1 MSIGT
6 VITLIAAVMGSS
18 VLAAI
23 VTAFVNSKRNKA
35 QSETEAR
42 AQRTAEF
49 DALAKNLSEEI
60 NRQDKKIERLD
71 ETVQGQGAT
80 IAEQGDHIR
89 KLQAQEWTLKRY
101 IYRLIEKIKELGGE
115 PPEPPFDMKF

>member
-23 VTAFVNSKRNKA
+23 VTAFVNSKRNKS

-60 NRQDKKIERLD
+60 NRQDKKIEQLD
-71 ETVQGQGAT
+71 SKVQGQGET
-80 IAEQGDHIR
+80 IAEQGEHIR

-101 IYRLIEKIKELGGE
+101 IYRLIEKIKELGEE

>member
-42 AQRTAEF
+42 AQYTSEF
-49 DALAKNLSEEI
+49 NAIVAQQNLY
-60 NRQDKKIERLD
+60 IERLEKRID
-71 ETVQGQGAT
+71 NLSARVGVVDTKLDRAEDYIDVLIVGITNGT
-80 IAEQGDHIR
+80 I
-89 KLQAQEWTLKRY
+89 
-101 IYRLIEKIKELGGE
+101 
-115 PPEPPFDMKF
+115 PPIPPRT